1 MSEPTQ
7 EAPGAVAP
15 PVCPRH
21 PDRVS
26 YVRCQ
31 RCERPA
37 CPQCQV
43 PAPVGVLC
51 VDCVRAANQAARGAR
66 TGLGF
71 PRAPGRPYV
80 TLGIIAAAVGF
91 YLYGM
96 ATGFSQWQITYGLW
110 PAASAQEP
118 WRWITSAF
126 VHGGLFHIG
135 INMFVLYQVGSQLEP
150 VMGRVRFAILY
161 GVSLVG
167 GSVAIQLLAAPNSLH
182 LGASGAIFGL
192 FGAYGLLLYKL
203 KLPWQSMAATAG
215 IWLAAGFF
223 LAGIS
228 WQGHV
233 GGLVFGTLTMV
244 VLLRLVGQSP
254 FSGASRQPR
263 NRSVGGGS

>member
-7 EAPGAVAP
+7 GSPESAP

-51 VDCVRAANQAARGAR
+51 VDCVRDANKAARGAR

-71 PRAPGRPYV
+71 PRALGRPYL
-80 TLGIIAAAVGF
+80 TLTIIGANVAF
-91 YLYGM
+91 YLYGIV
-96 ATGFSQWQITYGLW
+96 TGLYRWQTTYGLW
-110 PAASAQEP
+110 PAIADQEP
-118 WRWITSAF
+118 WRWVTSGF
-126 VHGGLFHIG
+126 VHGSLWHIG
-135 INMFVLYQVGSQLEP
+135 INMFVLYQFGSQLEQ
-150 VMGRVRFAILY
+150 VMGRLRYGILY
-161 GVSLVG
+161 GVSLIG
-167 GSVAIQLLAAPNSLH
+167 GSAAVQVLAAPNSLH

-215 IWLAAGFF
+215 IWLAVGFF
-223 LAGIS
+223 LPGIS
-228 WQGHV
+228 WEGHI
-233 GGLVFGTLTMV
+233 GGLFLGVATMLV
-244 VLLRLVGQSP
+244 MMGLVGQSP
-254 FSGASRQPR
+254 LRKGPTSASK
-263 NRSVGGGS
+263 

>member
-7 EAPGAVAP
+7 GAAGQAP

-31 RCERPA
+31 RCERPV

-66 TGLGF
+66 SGLGF
-71 PRAPGRPYV
+71 PRALGRPYV
-80 TLGIIAAAVGF
+80 TIGIIAANVAF
-91 YLYGM
+91 YVYGMGAGLYG
-96 ATGFSQWQITYGLW
+96 WQTTFGLW
-110 PAASAQEP
+110 PAASGQEP
-118 WRWITSAF
+118 WRWITSGF

-135 INMFVLYQVGSQLEP
+135 MNMFVLYQFGSQLEQ
-150 VMGRVRFAILY
+150 VMGRLRYGLLY
-161 GVSLVG
+161 GISLLG
-167 GSVAIQLLAAPNSLH
+167 GSAAIQLLAAPHSLH
-182 LGASGAIFGL
+182 IGASGAIFGL

-215 IWLAAGFF
+215 IWLAVGFF
-223 LAGIS
+223 LPNIS
-228 WQGHV
+228 WEGHI
-233 GGLVFGTLTMV
+233 GGLVLGTLTM
-244 VLLRLVGQSP
+244 LAMMRL
-254 FSGASRQPR
+254 ASRTPLR
-263 NRSVGGGS
+263 RAPTSVGE